1 MHVEITKFEYHLT
14 WYFSKP
20 LHTSLGRYEHLL
32 IAPSKDMAVGTSVQ
46 LFAYH
51 WTIQC
56 VGVGPLCQSPT
67 LLQVTV
73 ETSHFSVSVKPTG
86 ERRTIC

>member
-1 MHVEITKFEYHLT
+1 
-14 WYFSKP
+14 
-20 LHTSLGRYEHLL
+20 
-32 IAPSKDMAVGTSVQ
+32 MAVGTSVQ

-73 ETSHFSVSVKPTG
+73 ETSHFSGSVGPNGERGTISIGPYGDTVQFVSVSNGPRMG
-86 ERRTIC
+86 ASDY